1 MPPPSALTIPAVTKH
16 TATVIMAHGLG
27 DSGAGW
33 VSLAE
38 NWRRR
43 QKFQE
48 VKFIFPNA
56 PAIPISVN
64 FGMSMPG
71 WYDIV
76 RRTDST
82 TFSDLQAEQDET
94 GIRRSQ
100 VYFHSLIKSEIE
112 DSKIPS
118 NRIVLGGFSQGGA
131 MSIFSGITCPTQL
144 GGIFGMSCYLLLRNK
159 LQEFLGADGGSN
171 KQTKIW
177 MGHGDSD
184 PLVKPEWGIKTA
196 EVLRG
201 EGYDVQLKMYPGLQH
216 SADVSEIDDLEQYLI
231 GRIPSIADKESL

>member
-1 MPPPSALTIPAVTKH
+1 
-16 TATVIMAHGLG
+16 
-27 DSGAGW
+27 
-33 VSLAE
+33 
-38 NWRRR
+38 
-43 QKFQE
+43 
-48 VKFIFPNA
+48 
-56 PAIPISVN
+56 
-64 FGMSMPG
+64 
-71 WYDIV
+71 
-76 RRTDST
+76 
-82 TFSDLQAEQDET
+82 
-94 GIRRSQ
+94 
-100 VYFHSLIKSEIE
+100 
-112 DSKIPS
+112 
-118 NRIVLGGFSQGGA
+118 